1 MNMRLMPKSFIYI
14 APLGSLGV
22 LFPLLYTLSTS
33 LMSEAE
39 SAVYPPPL
47 LPEAV
52 NLSNFA
58 KVIDTIP
65 VLTFIGNSLVV
76 SIAIMLRADRDRK
89 SGGIRFRLPAIPG
102 KRAVQPLSRHD
113 DDPVG
118 GNHDSELLDGQ
129 KPELAGHLSR
139 AHHSISGHGLRD
151 LSAQTDLPAVPKE
164 LFEAARVDG
173 RGHVRIFLSMVPPL
187 SIPGIATLGV
197 YSFLNHWNMYLWP
210 LLTTNRVEMRTVQ
223 IGIGMFAVR
232 RDEFMESDSVRRTP
246 SAAAFPAAACTRF
259 EAASPRHYG
268 RCVEGLTGPYARA
281 LMDQPCVPVIGKK
294 PAQFLIDLNHT
305 IFSKGD

>member
-14 APLGSLGV
+14 ALLLGSLVV

-76 SIAIMLRADRDRK
+76 SIAIMLGQIVTA
-89 SGGIRFRLPAIPG
+89 SLAAYAFAFLRFPG
-102 KRAVQPLSRHD
+102 KT
-113 DDPVG
+113 
-118 GNHDSELLDGQ
+118 LLFSLF
-129 KPELAGHLSR
+129 LATMMIPWEVIMIPNYLTVKSLNWLDTYQ
-139 AHHSISGHGLRD
+139 GLIIPFLATAFGTFLLR
-151 LSAQTDLPAVPKE
+151 QTFLQLPKE

-173 RGHVRIFLSMVPPL
+173 CGHVRIFLSMVLPL

-197 YSFLNHWNMYLWP
+197 YSFLNNWNMYLWP

-223 IGIGMFAVR
+223 IGIGMLQFEEMNSWNLILSGVLLLLLPSLLLLALGLKPLVR
-232 RDEFMESDSVRRTP
+232 GIT
-246 SAAAFPAAACTRF
+246 A
-259 EAASPRHYG
+259 G
-268 RCVEGLTGPYARA
+268 A
-281 LMDQPCVPVIGKK
+281 L
-294 PAQFLIDLNHT
+294 
-305 IFSKGD
+305 KG

>member
-14 APLGSLGV
+14 ALLLCSLV
-22 LFPLLYTLSTS
+22 IAFPLLYTLSTS

-47 LPEAV
+47 LPEAI

-58 KVIDTIP
+58 KVVDTIP

-76 SIAIMLRADRDRK
+76 SIAIMAGQIVTASLAAYAFAFLR
-89 SGGIRFRLPAIPG
+89 FPG
-102 KRAVQPLSRHD
+102 KT
-113 DDPVG
+113 
-118 GNHDSELLDGQ
+118 LLFSLF
-129 KPELAGHLSR
+129 LATMMIPWEVIMIPNYLTVKSLNWLDTYQ
-139 AHHSISGHGLRD
+139 GLIIPFLATAFGTFLLRQAF
-151 LSAQTDLPAVPKE
+151 LQLPKE

-173 RGHVRIFLSMVPPL
+173 CGHIRIFLSMVLPL

-223 IGIGMFAVR
+223 IGIGMLQFEEMNSWNLILSGVLLLLLPSLLLLALGLKPLVR
-232 RDEFMESDSVRRTP
+232 GIT
-246 SAAAFPAAACTRF
+246 A
-259 EAASPRHYG
+259 G
-268 RCVEGLTGPYARA
+268 A
-281 LMDQPCVPVIGKK
+281 L
-294 PAQFLIDLNHT
+294 
-305 IFSKGD
+305 KG

>member
-14 APLGSLGV
+14 ALLLGSLAV

-76 SIAIMLRADRDRK
+76 SIAIMLGQIVTA
-89 SGGIRFRLPAIPG
+89 SLAAYAFAFLRFPG
-102 KRAVQPLSRHD
+102 KT
-113 DDPVG
+113 
-118 GNHDSELLDGQ
+118 LLFSLF
-129 KPELAGHLSR
+129 LATMMIPWEVIMIPNYLTVKSLNWLDTYQ
-139 AHHSISGHGLRD
+139 GLIIPFLATAFGTFLLR
-151 LSAQTDLPAVPKE
+151 QTFLQLPKE

-173 RGHVRIFLSMVPPL
+173 CGHVRIFLSMVLPL

-197 YSFLNHWNMYLWP
+197 YSFLNNWNMYLWP

-223 IGIGMFAVR
+223 IGIGMLQFEEMNSWNLILSGVLLLLLPSLLLLALGLKPLVR
-232 RDEFMESDSVRRTP
+232 GIT
-246 SAAAFPAAACTRF
+246 A
-259 EAASPRHYG
+259 G
-268 RCVEGLTGPYARA
+268 A
-281 LMDQPCVPVIGKK
+281 L
-294 PAQFLIDLNHT
+294 
-305 IFSKGD
+305 KG

>member
-14 APLGSLGV
+14 ALLLGSLAV

-39 SAVYPPPL
+39 SAVYPPLL

-76 SIAIMLRADRDRK
+76 SIAIMLGQIVTA
-89 SGGIRFRLPAIPG
+89 SLAAYAFAFLRFPG
-102 KRAVQPLSRHD
+102 KTLLFSLFLSTMMIPWEVIMIPNYLMVKSLNWLD
-113 DDPVG
+113 TYQGLIIPFLATAFG
-118 GNHDSELLDGQ
+118 TFLL
-129 KPELAGHLSR
+129 R
-139 AHHSISGHGLRD
+139 
-151 LSAQTDLPAVPKE
+151 QTFLQLPKE

-173 RGHVRIFLSMVPPL
+173 CGHVRVFLSMVLPL

-197 YSFLNHWNMYLWP
+197 YSFLNNWNMYLWP

-223 IGIGMFAVR
+223 IGIGMLQFEEMNSWNLILSGVLLLLLPSLLLLALGLKPLVR
-232 RDEFMESDSVRRTP
+232 GIT
-246 SAAAFPAAACTRF
+246 A
-259 EAASPRHYG
+259 G
-268 RCVEGLTGPYARA
+268 A
-281 LMDQPCVPVIGKK
+281 L
-294 PAQFLIDLNHT
+294 
-305 IFSKGD
+305 KG

>member
-14 APLGSLGV
+14 ALLLCSLV
-22 LFPLLYTLSTS
+22 IAFPLLYTLSTS

-47 LPEAV
+47 LPEAI

-58 KVIDTIP
+58 KVVDTIP

-76 SIAIMLRADRDRK
+76 SIAIMAGQIVTASLAAYAFAFLR
-89 SGGIRFRLPAIPG
+89 FPG
-102 KRAVQPLSRHD
+102 KT
-113 DDPVG
+113 
-118 GNHDSELLDGQ
+118 LLFSLF
-129 KPELAGHLSR
+129 LATMMIPWEVIMIPNYLTVKSLNWLDTYQ
-139 AHHSISGHGLRD
+139 GLIIPFLATAFGTFLLRQAF
-151 LSAQTDLPAVPKE
+151 LQLPKE

-173 RGHVRIFLSMVPPL
+173 CGHVRIFLSVVLPL

-223 IGIGMFAVR
+223 IGIGMLQFEEMNSWNLILSGVLLLLLPSLLLLALGLKPLVR
-232 RDEFMESDSVRRTP
+232 GIT
-246 SAAAFPAAACTRF
+246 A
-259 EAASPRHYG
+259 G
-268 RCVEGLTGPYARA
+268 A
-281 LMDQPCVPVIGKK
+281 L
-294 PAQFLIDLNHT
+294 
-305 IFSKGD
+305 KG

>member
-14 APLGSLGV
+14 ALLLGSLGV

-76 SIAIMLRADRDRK
+76 SIAIMLGQIVTA
-89 SGGIRFRLPAIPG
+89 SLAAYAFAFLRFPG
-102 KRAVQPLSRHD
+102 KT
-113 DDPVG
+113 
-118 GNHDSELLDGQ
+118 LLFSLF
-129 KPELAGHLSR
+129 LATMMIPWEVIMIPNYLTVKSLNWLDTYQ
-139 AHHSISGHGLRD
+139 GLIIPFLATAFGTFLLR
-151 LSAQTDLPAVPKE
+151 QTFLQLPKE

-173 RGHVRIFLSMVPPL
+173 CGHVRIFLSMVLPL

-197 YSFLNHWNMYLWP
+197 YSFLNNWNMYLWP

-223 IGIGMFAVR
+223 IGIGMLQFEEMNSWNLILSGVLLLLLPSLLLLALGLKPLVR
-232 RDEFMESDSVRRTP
+232 GIT
-246 SAAAFPAAACTRF
+246 A
-259 EAASPRHYG
+259 G
-268 RCVEGLTGPYARA
+268 A
-281 LMDQPCVPVIGKK
+281 L
-294 PAQFLIDLNHT
+294 
-305 IFSKGD
+305 KG

>member
-14 APLGSLGV
+14 ALLLGSLGV

-76 SIAIMLRADRDRK
+76 SIAIMAGQIVTASLAAYAFAFLR
-89 SGGIRFRLPAIPG
+89 FPG
-102 KRAVQPLSRHD
+102 KT
-113 DDPVG
+113 
-118 GNHDSELLDGQ
+118 LLFSLF
-129 KPELAGHLSR
+129 LATMMIPWEVIMIPNYLTVKSLNWLDTYQ
-139 AHHSISGHGLRD
+139 GLIIPFLATAFGTFLLR
-151 LSAQTDLPAVPKE
+151 QTFLQLPKE

-173 RGHVRIFLSMVPPL
+173 CGHVRIFLSMVLPL

-197 YSFLNHWNMYLWP
+197 YSFLNNWNMYLWP

-223 IGIGMFAVR
+223 IGIGMLQFEEMNSWNLILSGVLLLLLPSLLLLALGLKPLVR
-232 RDEFMESDSVRRTP
+232 GIT
-246 SAAAFPAAACTRF
+246 A
-259 EAASPRHYG
+259 G
-268 RCVEGLTGPYARA
+268 A
-281 LMDQPCVPVIGKK
+281 L
-294 PAQFLIDLNHT
+294 
-305 IFSKGD
+305 KG

>member
-1 MNMRLMPKSFIYI
+1 MNMRLMPKSSIYI
-14 APLGSLGV
+14 ALLLASLTV
-22 LFPLLYTLSTS
+22 AFPLLYTLSTS

-47 LPEAV
+47 LPEAI

-76 SIAIMLRADRDRK
+76 SIAIMFGQIVTASLAAYAFAFLR
-89 SGGIRFRLPAIPG
+89 FPG
-102 KRAVQPLSRHD
+102 KT
-113 DDPVG
+113 
-118 GNHDSELLDGQ
+118 LLFSLF
-129 KPELAGHLSR
+129 LATMMIPWEVIMIPNYLTVKSLNWLDTYQ
-139 AHHSISGHGLRD
+139 GLIIPFLATAFGTFLLR
-151 LSAQTDLPAVPKE
+151 QTFLQLPKE

-173 RGHVRIFLSMVPPL
+173 CGHICIFLSMVLPL

-223 IGIGMFAVR
+223 IGIGMLQFEEMNSWNLILSGVLLLLLPSLLLLALGLKPLVR
-232 RDEFMESDSVRRTP
+232 GIT
-246 SAAAFPAAACTRF
+246 A
-259 EAASPRHYG
+259 G
-268 RCVEGLTGPYARA
+268 A
-281 LMDQPCVPVIGKK
+281 L
-294 PAQFLIDLNHT
+294 
-305 IFSKGD
+305 KG

>member
-14 APLGSLGV
+14 ALLLGSLAV

-65 VLTFIGNSLVV
+65 VLTFIGNSLIV
-76 SIAIMLRADRDRK
+76 SIAIMLGQIVTA
-89 SGGIRFRLPAIPG
+89 SLAAYAFAFLRFPG
-102 KRAVQPLSRHD
+102 KT
-113 DDPVG
+113 
-118 GNHDSELLDGQ
+118 LLFSLF
-129 KPELAGHLSR
+129 LATMMIPWEVIMIPNYLTVKSLNWLDTYQ
-139 AHHSISGHGLRD
+139 GLIIPFLATAFGTFLLR
-151 LSAQTDLPAVPKE
+151 QTFLQLPKE

-173 RGHVRIFLSMVPPL
+173 CGHVRVFLSMVLPL

-197 YSFLNHWNMYLWP
+197 YSFLNNWNMYLWP

-223 IGIGMFAVR
+223 IGIGMLQFEEMNSWNLILSGVLLLLLPSLLLLALGLKPLVR
-232 RDEFMESDSVRRTP
+232 GIT
-246 SAAAFPAAACTRF
+246 A
-259 EAASPRHYG
+259 G
-268 RCVEGLTGPYARA
+268 A
-281 LMDQPCVPVIGKK
+281 L
-294 PAQFLIDLNHT
+294 
-305 IFSKGD
+305 KG